1 MSLYF
6 DFLKNDEVR
15 KRDIKKERIVIVKI
29 SICKKNQSHQERQQ
43 IRWRNALK
51 TRTRVSCLK

>member
-29 SICKKNQSHQERQQ
+29 SICKKINHIKND
-43 IRWRNALK
+43 IRSDGVTHSKRA
-51 TRTRVSCLK
+51 SG

>member
-29 SICKKNQSHQERQQ
+29 SICKKKSITSRMTSDQME
-43 IRWRNALK
+43 
-51 TRTRVSCLK
+51 